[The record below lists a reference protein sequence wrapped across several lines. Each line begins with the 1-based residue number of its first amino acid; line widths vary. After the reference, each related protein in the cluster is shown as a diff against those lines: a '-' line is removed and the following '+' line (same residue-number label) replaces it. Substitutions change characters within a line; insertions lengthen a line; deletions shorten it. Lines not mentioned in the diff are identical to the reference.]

1 MRCPKCKSDNVNVQ
15 VVDETDTRIVAK
27 HHGII
32 WWILIGWWWVPI
44 KKLVQF
50 VLFGIFAVLYWFFKS
65 PKYKQVTKHQ
75 KVSLAVCQNCGHT
88 WEVHRGR

>member
-50 VLFGIFAVLYWFFKS
+50 VLFGIFAVLYWFFFFF
-65 PKYKQVTKHQ
+65 
-75 KVSLAVCQNCGHT
+75 
-88 WEVHRGR
+88 